1 MQVAKAVQIESR
13 KHLIEALCHLTFGDE
28 RKFCDH
34 LWLGYGDSWRPVL
47 LDLAMRGLITARQS
61 GQEELFEI
69 TPRGR
74 AWTQQLGTMAAS
86 AA

>member
-1 MQVAKAVQIESR
+1 MVQKDTR
-13 KHLIEALCHLTFGDE
+13 KHLIEAMCHLTFGDGP
-28 RKFCDH
+28 KFCDH

-47 LDLAMRGLITARQS
+47 MDLVLRGLVTARQN
-61 GQEELFEI
+61 GHDEVFEI